1 MCGSFGV
8 GGDVYGVA
16 VAAGRVDY
24 AVGELRQVWG
34 GQCWYGECDETG
46 LCYIAT
52 EPRYRETVSET
63 QDLRWALTPTGASAA
78 LWAEKTAFGAIV
90 HGPAGQCFDWV
101 CWGVQRGFEGVYAD
115 VSDAKYPEEE
125 NRGAAL
131 LDAAETEAAVS
142 LPLTIEEA
150 S

>member
-1 MCGSFGV
+1 MSITKV
-8 GGDVYGVA
+8 KTA
-16 VAAGRVDY
+16 SHEEWK
-24 AVGELRQVWG
+24 ELRSHYIG
-34 GQCWYGECDETG
+34 GSDAAAVVG
-46 LCYIAT
+46 LNAFSSPY
-52 EPRYRETVSET
+52 
-63 QDLRWALTPTGASAA
+63 A

>member
-1 MCGSFGV
+1 
-8 GGDVYGVA
+8 
-16 VAAGRVDY
+16 
-24 AVGELRQVWG
+24 
-34 GQCWYGECDETG
+34 
-46 LCYIAT
+46 
-52 EPRYRETVSET
+52 VSET